1 MFAESVANR
10 PRKSHRVAREVAILS
25 AALRMFAGRGYDG
38 ARIEDI
44 ADAAGI
50 GKGTLYVYFA
60 SKQAVL
66 EGVVRAAAEP
76 SLAAID
82 AISAAAGGDPVEA
95 LRAVIARAKAA
106 LRDEIA
112 PVFLKVLVAE
122 GGRAPEIGAI
132 YARAVL
138 DPLLAVVAEIVAR
151 GVASGAFRPIDPMLA
166 ARLLIAPAVSAAIAR
181 DVLGGDAAAFDPDA
195 LLDAHAD
202 LFLAGL
208 QTR

>member
-1 MFAESVANR
+1 
-10 PRKSHRVAREVAILS
+10 
-25 AALRMFAGRGYDG
+25 
-38 ARIEDI
+38 
-44 ADAAGI
+44 
-50 GKGTLYVYFA
+50 
-60 SKQAVL
+60 
-66 EGVVRAAAEP
+66 
-76 SLAAID
+76 
-82 AISAAAGGDPVEA
+82 
-95 LRAVIARAKAA
+95 
-106 LRDEIA
+106 
-112 PVFLKVLVAE
+112 VFLKVLVAE

>member
-1 MFAESVANR
+1 MFAESVASR

-25 AALRMFAGRGYDG
+25 AALRMFAERGYDG

-82 AISAAAGGDPVEA
+82 AISAAGDPVEA

-138 DPLLAVVAEIVAR
+138 DPLLAVVAEIITR
-151 GVASGAFRPIDPMLA
+151 GVATGAFRPIDPILA